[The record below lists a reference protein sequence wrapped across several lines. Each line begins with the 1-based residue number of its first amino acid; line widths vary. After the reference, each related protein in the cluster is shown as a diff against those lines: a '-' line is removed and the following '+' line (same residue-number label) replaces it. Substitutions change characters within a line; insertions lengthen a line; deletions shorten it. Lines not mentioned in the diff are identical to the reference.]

1 MKKISAAILAD
12 GRNSRIKQEKSL
24 LKFGNL
30 HLIETQ
36 LELLSKIFADIA
48 IVTSKEILHRLL
60 PDFPKIEDKFKQCG
74 PLAGIHTAL
83 LHSEAESVFIFAC
96 DMPNLSRE
104 LIELQ
109 MEEYGKKICDALV
122 PRHREGIEPL
132 HAIYAKSCLFPIEN
146 NLKQNLCSVRSF
158 YDRINVRF
166 LAVTDNRIKNFHN
179 INTHHDLREAE
190 SYLNCK
196 VSNPV

>member
-12 GRNSRIKQEKSL
+12 GRNSRIQREKSL

-36 LELLSKIFADIA
+36 LELLSEIFDDIT
-48 IVTSKEILHRLL
+48 IVTSKEILQRLL
-60 PDFPKIEDKFKQCG
+60 PGVPKIQDIFKHCG

-104 LIELQ
+104 LIKLQ
-109 MEEYGKKICDALV
+109 IEEYGKSACDALL

-166 LAVTDNRIKNFHN
+166 LDVTDSQIKNFHN
-179 INTHHDLREAE
+179 INTHHDLQEAE
-190 SYLNCK
+190 SYLNCR